1 MSLAVCSPGSMVLF
15 QKSIQF
21 GVPCVHGLYHSCSQI
36 KWETPYT
43 HPDCRSLRLGNF
55 WTLCIYYKHSSK
67 NICSE
72 PRTCIWFQG
81 ISIKLY
87 RVSQNYLRTNVYA
100 DVCKLLMDPA
110 VAGPESR
117 TQANSSESKALGAD
131 ATAGHA
137 IVCKL
142 LMDPVV
148 AGLKFRARVNSDNS
162 WHFAC
167 GCQGRSRRCLQAADG
182 SRVNGILK

>member
-1 MSLAVCSPGSMVLF
+1 
-15 QKSIQF
+15 
-21 GVPCVHGLYHSCSQI
+21 
-36 KWETPYT
+36 
-43 HPDCRSLRLGNF
+43 
-55 WTLCIYYKHSSK
+55 
-67 NICSE
+67 
-72 PRTCIWFQG
+72 
-81 ISIKLY
+81 
-87 RVSQNYLRTNVYA
+87 
-100 DVCKLLMDPA
+100 MDPA

-117 TQANSSESKALGAD
+117 TLANSSESKALGAD

-137 IVCKL
+137 NVCKL

-148 AGLKFRARVNSDNS
+148 AGLEFRARANSDNS